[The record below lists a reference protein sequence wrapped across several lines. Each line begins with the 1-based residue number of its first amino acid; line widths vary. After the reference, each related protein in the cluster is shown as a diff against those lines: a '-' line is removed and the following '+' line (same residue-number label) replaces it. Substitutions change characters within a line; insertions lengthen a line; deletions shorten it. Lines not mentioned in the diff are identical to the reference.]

1 MSYNNNNNNNIK
13 HIQIYIQQT
22 EQSTIENVRWEL
34 RSEISKMATAQNEVN
49 RLLQSVG
56 DTSMIHEKL
65 KKIHSTIS
73 IHKRKVSALEQSLNI
88 DEFKMM
94 EFDSSFNEEQED
106 INSDSDNDENN
117 MKNLLL
123 MFNQTSLKTEDEMK
137 DFETMSKEYSKLKLK
152 LLEYQQEEKEWNEKK
167 KELEIVNKRCNNLM
181 NMLEKLSD
189 DKLAMTLHIEDLQA
203 LLRKHA
209 INFSEL

>member
-1 MSYNNNNNNNIK
+1 
-13 HIQIYIQQT
+13 
-22 EQSTIENVRWEL
+22 
-34 RSEISKMATAQNEVN
+34 MATAQNEVN